1 MPVPT
6 HLRTTHVL
14 SRQPWTVPQQSG
26 IAKPVDLGG
35 LGFEQSNWMSASAT
49 SASIL
54 RGNVRKTGINGSRG
68 DSYSLGMSPDDHDNY
83 ERTEHGREL
92 F

>member
-1 MPVPT
+1 
-6 HLRTTHVL
+6 
-14 SRQPWTVPQQSG
+14 
-26 IAKPVDLGG
+26 
-35 LGFEQSNWMSASAT
+35 MSASAT